1 LVLLLLVQILGVER
15 LVLLLV
21 EHLGLIV
28 PLILVILALML
39 LMLGHLLTVMVQV
52 FLVVVRIH
60 FLGWCV
66 CVYRGEIVSLCR

>member
-28 PLILVILALML
+28 PLVLVVLALML
-39 LMLGHLLTVMVQV
+39 LMLGHLLTVMVHV

-66 CVYRGEIVSLCR
+66 YRREIVSLCW